1 MMCIF
6 TINVTGKAIAVLIIG
21 LVVRVAVTYLV
32 VYGNNM
38 TVKEKLFCTIAWL
51 PKATVQVR
59 IVKSHSEKLYTDD
72 KTSFKYL
79 SKHFY

>member
-1 MMCIF
+1 MFIF
-6 TINVTGKAIAVLIIG
+6 TIFVLGKAIAVLIIG

-38 TVKEKLFCTIAWL
+38 NVKEKLFCTIAWL

-59 IVKSHSEKLYTDD
+59 LVKSRNEKVLYR
-72 KTSFKYL
+72 
-79 SKHFY
+79 